1 MTLLL
6 PPGIVAN
13 QYFKF
18 GTTPD
23 ARFNHWYTF
32 LFDGTTGAEILPDR
46 VLLHFVDG
54 QRGDDDLTANGEI
67 VDAGALAITTTT
79 TAPVT
84 APTAAPAAAPSGGGT
99 GGGGGGGC
107 AMDPGDSFDP
117 MLVVCLGVLLAYVAW
132 RYARKRPL
140 F

>member
-1 MTLLL
+1 MWCLSL
-6 PPGIVAN
+6 PMCPSR
-13 QYFKF
+13 QLRD
-18 GTTPD
+18 TT
-23 ARFNHWYTF
+23 
-32 LFDGTTGAEILPDR
+32 DGTTGAEILPDR

-84 APTAAPAAAPSGGGT
+84 APAAAPAAAPSGGGT

-107 AMDPGDSFDP
+107 AMDPGASFDP

-132 RYARKRPL
+132 RY
-140 F
+140 